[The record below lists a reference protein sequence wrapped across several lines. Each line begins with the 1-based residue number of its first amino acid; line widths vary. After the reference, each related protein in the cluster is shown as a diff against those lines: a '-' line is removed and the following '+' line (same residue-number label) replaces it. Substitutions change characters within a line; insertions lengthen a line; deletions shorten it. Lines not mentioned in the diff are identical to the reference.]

1 MRLDRIAVMALLAT
15 TVVAEGVSGQA
26 TGTPTFFAPT
36 RGFGSWEVGAAL
48 SRPGG
53 GAVGLEV
60 VYAAALDRADLQLRA
75 GYIDPSGSA
84 DGTFVAGIETRI
96 PVLGRTSNFPLDGAL
111 ILGVGRAFGSG
122 SGQTIVPVGL
132 TIGRRLYLD
141 GDALYLTPY
150 AQPTVI
156 FQGDALF
163 TLGLGLDV
171 HVQGIP
177 EIRVGRAL
185 GDLDGFSIALF
196 WPR

>member
-1 MRLDRIAVMALLAT
+1 
-15 TVVAEGVSGQA
+15 
-26 TGTPTFFAPT
+26 
-36 RGFGSWEVGAAL
+36 
-48 SRPGG
+48 
-53 GAVGLEV
+53 
-60 VYAAALDRADLQLRA
+60 
-75 GYIDPSGSA
+75 
-84 DGTFVAGIETRI
+84 
-96 PVLGRTSNFPLDGAL
+96 LDGAL
-111 ILGVGRAFGSG
+111 ILGVGRAFGPG

-156 FQGDALF
+156 FQSDALF
-163 TLGLGLDV
+163 TLGLGFDV